1 MKYNFYEKGAINIK
15 PINLEFNKINNPFD
29 LYDKLSLIWSKDTC
43 APRMRDRWSFENKT
57 LGQCS
62 ITAFLAQDIFGGD
75 VYGIKLADGN
85 FHCYNKIG
93 DYSFDLTSEQF
104 LPIKLDYNNS
114 IIQSRDIH
122 FAKEEKYNRY
132 EYLKVSLLKLL
143 NS

>member
-62 ITAFLAQDIFGGD
+62 ITAFLAQESAN
-75 VYGIKLADGN
+75 VPVIKSTCED
-85 FHCYNKIG
+85 
-93 DYSFDLTSEQF
+93 S
-104 LPIKLDYNNS
+104 S
-114 IIQSRDIH
+114 III
-122 FAKEEKYNRY
+122 
-132 EYLKVSLLKLL
+132 
-143 NS
+143 